1 MGTTQKLV
9 ATTARRL
16 ARQTTARTW
25 TATRAPTA
33 TAPTARWTATAP
45 QGSSAATGSVHP
57 PVLPPILRQPR
68 QPRKNQ
74 HSLQQPPRHLVLQSA
89 AQTTI
94 VRKDSS
100 VRTASARSLAPTT

>member
-1 MGTTQKLV
+1 MGKLV
-9 ATTARRL
+9 AATVRRL
-16 ARQTTARTW
+16 AQRTTARTW

-33 TAPTARWTATAP
+33 TAPTARWTTTAP
-45 QGSSAATGSVHP
+45 QGSSAVIGSVHP
-57 PVLPPILRQPR
+57 HAVPPILRQPR

-74 HSLQQPPRHLVLQSA
+74 RSHQQPPRHLVLQSA

-100 VRTASARSLAPTT
+100 ART